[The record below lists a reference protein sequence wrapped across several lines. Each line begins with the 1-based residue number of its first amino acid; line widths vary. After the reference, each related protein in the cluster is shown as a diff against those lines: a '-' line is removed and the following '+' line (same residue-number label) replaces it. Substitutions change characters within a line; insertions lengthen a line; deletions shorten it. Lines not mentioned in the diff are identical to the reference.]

1 MKLTIRKKL
10 FFAFGITVVLMFLLS
25 FLGLYDIKQVN
36 HNVEDMYGE
45 VTAINYIKDAQVNI
59 SRVQR
64 AEKNVLLAE
73 TVEEKKE
80 HIMHIGEDYDNG
92 IIKNLN
98 EYKKLTHATDKD
110 KIDSL
115 LESINKVRKQQDDV
129 VNKSM
134 NNESEEALALSKE
147 NTNLFNSIETQIDNI
162 VQNNVQ
168 VSEEKHHDSMSIYN
182 TTIKLVVVFSIAAL
196 VLSIALTVI
205 ISSSILTPLK
215 KSINFAKNLA
225 NGDLTNNLRLKSND
239 ELGIL
244 TNALN
249 NTGEKLKYIVSKIKN
264 TSTEINLGTEQ
275 LASAMENTNQSTNK
289 IGEKIINVTDNIEN
303 IANYV
308 GEVYENGK
316 AISLSAGKVS
326 ELAEDAKNNSI
337 AFRNHANKG
346 KESVDITVSAM
357 NDIENA
363 TKEVK
368 NTISD
373 LDILSNKIGDITS
386 MISNIASQTNM
397 LALNA
402 AIEAA
407 RAGEQGKG
415 FSVVAE
421 EVRKLAEES
430 DSAARNIERMLSDIK
445 AKTDIAVKNISL
457 TETKVNEGT
466 LVANDTENQI
476 NLIIENMNT
485 LISSIEEISTQAHS
499 QAVLTESIS
508 ENMNN
513 ILNNVQLVS
522 ANSQDINSNIEEQ
535 IAVTEEIT
543 STSENLASMTENLN
557 SMVKYFKVES

>member
-64 AEKNVLLAE
+64 AEKNVILAE

-80 HIMHIGEDYDNG
+80 HIMHIDEDYDNG

-147 NTNLFNSIETQIDNI
+147 NTKLFNSIETQIDNI

-182 TTIKLVVVFSIAAL
+182 NTIKLVVVFSIAAL

-225 NGDLTNNLRLKSND
+225 NGDLTNNLSLKSND

-249 NTGEKLKYIVSKIKN
+249 NTGEKLKDIVSKIKN
-264 TSTEINLGTEQ
+264 ASLEINSGSEQ
-275 LASAMENTNQSTNK
+275 LAYAMENTNQSTNK
-289 IGEKIINVTDNIEN
+289 IGEKIINVTDNIEK

-308 GEVYENGK
+308 GDVYENGK
-316 AISLSAGKVS
+316 SISLSAGKVS

-357 NDIENA
+357 NDIESA

-373 LDILSNKIGDITS
+373 LDILSNKIGDVTS

-430 DSAARNIERMLSDIK
+430 DSAARNIEKMLSDIK
-445 AKTDIAVKNISL
+445 AKTDIAVKNILL

-466 LVANDTENQI
+466 SVANDTENQI

-485 LISSIEEISTQAHS
+485 LIGSIEEISTQAHS
-499 QAVLTESIS
+499 QAISTESIS

-513 ILNNVQLVS
+513 ILSNVQLVS
-522 ANSQDINSNIEEQ
+522 ANSQDINANIEEQ

>member
-1 MKLTIRKKL
+1 MKFTIRKKL
-10 FFAFGITVVLMFLLS
+10 FLAFGMSLLLMFLLAS
-25 FLGLYDIKQVN
+25 LGLYEIKQIN
-36 HNVEDMYGE
+36 HNVEDMYEE
-45 VTAINYIKDAQVNI
+45 VMAVNYIKDVQINV

-64 AEKNVLLAE
+64 AEKNVLLAS
-73 TVEEKKE
+73 TIEEKKE
-80 HIMHIGEDYDNG
+80 HTMHIDESYDDG

-98 EYKKLTHATDKD
+98 EYMKLTHSTDKD

-115 LESINKVRKQQDDV
+115 LESINEVRKQQEDI

-134 NNESEEALALSKE
+134 NNENEEALVLSKE
-147 NTNLFNSIETQIDNI
+147 NTELFKNIESEIDAI
-162 VQNNVQ
+162 AQNNVQ
-168 VSEEKHHDSMSIYN
+168 ASEEKHNDSMNIYDN
-182 TTIKLVVVFSIAAL
+182 TINLVIVFSIVAL

-205 ISSSILTPLK
+205 ISSSIVMPLK
-215 KSINFAKNLA
+215 KSINFAKSLA
-225 NGDLTNNLRLKSND
+225 NGDLTTNLSLKSND

-249 NTGEKLKYIVSKIKN
+249 NTGERLKDIVSKIKN
-264 TSTEINLGTEQ
+264 TSTEINLGSEQ

-289 IGEKIINVTDNIEN
+289 IGEKIMNVTDNIEDISKSVEEVSNN
-303 IANYV
+303 I
-308 GEVYENGK
+308 K
-316 AISLSAGKVS
+316 SISLSADKVS
-326 ELAEDAKNNSI
+326 ELAEDSKNNSL
-337 AFRNHANKG
+337 AFKDHANKG

-373 LDILSNKIGDITS
+373 LDTLSNKIGDITS

-430 DSAARNIERMLSDIK
+430 DSAARSIERMLSDIK
-445 AKTDIAVKNISL
+445 DKTDVAVKNILL
-457 TETKVNEGT
+457 TESKVNEGT
-466 LVANDTENQI
+466 SVANDTENQI
-476 NLIIENMNT
+476 NLIIENMNI
-485 LISSIEEISTQAHS
+485 LISSIEEISTQSHR
-499 QAVLTESIS
+499 QALSTESIS

-513 ILNNVQLVS
+513 ILNNVQLLS
-522 ANSQDINSNIEEQ
+522 TNSQDINANIEEQ

>member
-64 AEKNVLLAE
+64 AEKNVILAE

-80 HIMHIGEDYDNG
+80 HIMHIDEDYDNG

-147 NTNLFNSIETQIDNI
+147 NTKLFNSIETQIDNI

-182 TTIKLVVVFSIAAL
+182 NTIKLVVVFSIAAL

-225 NGDLTNNLRLKSND
+225 NGDLTNNLSLKSND

-249 NTGEKLKYIVSKIKN
+249 NTGEKLKDIVSKIKN
-264 TSTEINLGTEQ
+264 ASLEINSGSEQ
-275 LASAMENTNQSTNK
+275 LAYAMENTNQSTNK
-289 IGEKIINVTDNIEN
+289 IGEKIINVTDNIEK

-308 GEVYENGK
+308 GDVYENGK
-316 AISLSAGKVS
+316 SISLSAGKVS